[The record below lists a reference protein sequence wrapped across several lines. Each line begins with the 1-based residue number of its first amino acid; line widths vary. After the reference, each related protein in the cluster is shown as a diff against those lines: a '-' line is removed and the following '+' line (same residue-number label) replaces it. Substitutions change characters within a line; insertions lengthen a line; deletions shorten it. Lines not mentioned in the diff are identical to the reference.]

1 MPAGQKTRASISH
14 HVVDAKAS
22 EAADWP
28 SNIPSQ
34 VWRSLPPREKLGM
47 DWRAEGRMSFKQPSR
62 KLKKKFSE
70 PVNTEKAAVK
80 LVGAEF
86 RSYEDLAL
94 RKIRQV
100 AERARLENQM
110 REEDEKSWLM
120 TVSKLGAQW
129 GVLRPHDSAMFN
141 IFQIFMVLQQID
153 TWIGKHFS
161 ACT

>member
-1 MPAGQKTRASISH
+1 
-14 HVVDAKAS
+14 
-22 EAADWP
+22 
-28 SNIPSQ
+28 
-34 VWRSLPPREKLGM
+34 
-47 DWRAEGRMSFKQPSR
+47 MSFKQPSR

-120 TVSKLGAQW
+120 TVSKLGAQ
-129 GVLRPHDSAMFN
+129 
-141 IFQIFMVLQQID
+141 
-153 TWIGKHFS
+153 
-161 ACT
+161 